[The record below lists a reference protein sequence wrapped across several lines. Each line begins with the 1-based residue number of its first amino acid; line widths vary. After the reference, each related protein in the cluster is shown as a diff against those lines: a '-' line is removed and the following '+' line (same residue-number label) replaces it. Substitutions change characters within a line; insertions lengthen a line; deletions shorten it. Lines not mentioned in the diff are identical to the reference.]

1 MGSTKYNVL
10 FMRDDDTVKRYR
22 LSPFWLRM
30 LFWFVL
36 LLAVCACGGAWAGY
50 TFWNQNTQLRHDKIQ
65 LQKSINEASVQ
76 LERLENVNKILDS
89 YDPAE
94 LQSLLAAVPLE
105 EKKVEPGTPAI
116 NLNKLLFY
124 KNLMRAGVEN
134 VKLRKSGRS
143 LALSFDLNNLQT
155 ASALSGVARVELIE
169 NNGQGIS
176 MKANRNDMSFH
187 IQRFKV
193 VRTRLALPSGL
204 SIKDLYGIRLMITTN
219 KDETIFSEVYPLSR
233 VLN

>member
-1 MGSTKYNVL
+1 MGNTKYNVL

-30 LFWFVL
+30 LFWFVV
-36 LLAVCACGGAWAGY
+36 LLAVFAGTGAWAGY
-50 TFWNQNTQLRHDKIQ
+50 TFWTQNVQLKQEKIE
-65 LQKSINEASVQ
+65 LQKNLTDASVQ

-89 YDPAE
+89 YDPND
-94 LQSLLAAVPLE
+94 LQSLLASVPVE
-105 EKKVEPGTPAI
+105 EKKVGTEKPPVD
-116 NLNKLLFY
+116 LKELLFY

-143 LALSFDLNNLQT
+143 LALSFDLNNLQPS
-155 ASALSGVARVELIE
+155 SALSGLAKVQLIE
-169 NNGQGIS
+169 NNGKEIS
-176 MKANRNDMSFH
+176 VTSSRDDMSFH

-193 VRTRLALPSGL
+193 VRTRFGLPSSL
-204 SIKDLYGIRLMITTN
+204 DLEDLYGMRLMITTN
-219 KDETIFSEVYPLSR
+219 QDELIFSEVYPLSR

>member
-30 LFWFVL
+30 LFWFVI
-36 LLAVCACGGAWAGY
+36 LLAMCAGTGAWAGY
-50 TFWNQNTQLRHDKIQ
+50 TFWNQNTQLKQ
-65 LQKSINEASVQ
+65 EKVELQKKLTDASVQ

-89 YDPAE
+89 YDPND
-94 LQSLLAAVPLE
+94 LQALLASVPVE
-105 EKKVEPGTPAI
+105 EKKAGSEKPPV
-116 NLNKLLFY
+116 NLKNLLFY

-134 VKLRKSGRS
+134 VKMRESGRS

-155 ASALSGVARVELIE
+155 SSALSGLAKVALIANSGKELDVT
-169 NNGQGIS
+169 NS
-176 MKANRNDMSFH
+176 RDDMSFH

-193 VRTRLALPSGL
+193 VRTRFRIPSGFD
-204 SIKDLYGIRLMITTN
+204 IDDIYGMRLMITTN
-219 KDETIFSEVYPLSR
+219 QDELIFSEVYPLSR

>member
-30 LFWFVL
+30 LFWFVI
-36 LLAVCACGGAWAGY
+36 LLAMCAGTGAWAGY
-50 TFWNQNTQLRHDKIQ
+50 TFWSQNAQLKQ
-65 LQKSINEASVQ
+65 EKVELQKKLTDASVQ

-89 YDPAE
+89 YDPND
-94 LQSLLAAVPLE
+94 LQALLASVPVE
-105 EKKVEPGTPAI
+105 EKKAGSEKPPV
-116 NLNKLLFY
+116 NLKNLLFY

-134 VKLRKSGRS
+134 VKMRESGRS

-155 ASALSGVARVELIE
+155 SSALSGLAKVALIA
-169 NNGQGIS
+169 NNGKELNVTNS
-176 MKANRNDMSFH
+176 RDDMSFH

-193 VRTRLALPSGL
+193 VRTRFRIPSGF
-204 SIKDLYGIRLMITTN
+204 DLGDVYGMRLMITTN
-219 KDETIFSEVYPLSR
+219 QDELIFSEVYPLSR